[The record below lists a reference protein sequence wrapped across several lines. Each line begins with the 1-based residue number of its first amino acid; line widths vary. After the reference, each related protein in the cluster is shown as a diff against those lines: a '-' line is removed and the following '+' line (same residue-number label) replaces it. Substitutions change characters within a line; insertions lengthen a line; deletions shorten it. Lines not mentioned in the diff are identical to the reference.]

1 MRVFSN
7 GKNEGNVTDAIWLCC
22 GNCQVIPLNPRLR
35 GHVPELECAIQRGIS
50 ARPDWQRQDFYIL
63 ELRTGCAYIHV
74 RENMNIVYLVAYSSS
89 NPLNTSTARISSET
103 IEEDAAKKMPEDKSH
118 AVSVHNNRSN
128 WLSKLSRVVRMD
140 LSQVEFLGHV
150 LSRAFHNEPRAIYV
164 LPDEAARSAV
174 LPRFFK
180 SVAIRASQM
189 YGETYTTTGVNGG
202 ALWIG
207 PGYAS
212 SLGRV
217 LKTGM
222 LEMPLKLGRS
232 TLKRWINLSA
242 HVQWVHRRLVAGP
255 HWYLMTLGVEPSI
268 AEPVIA
274 GALIQPV
281 LSLAD
286 SDRLPCY
293 LETFRERDLP
303 FYEEYGFRIFGV
315 GRVPGGGP
323 VFWSMMR
330 AAQ

>member
-1 MRVFSN
+1 MRVLSN
-7 GKNEGNVTDAIWLCC
+7 GKNEGNVTDVIWLRC
-22 GNCQVIPLNPRLR
+22 GNYQVIPLNPRLR
-35 GHVPELECAIQRGIS
+35 GHIPELECAIQRGIS
-50 ARPDWQRQDFYIL
+50 AHPDWQRQDFYIL
-63 ELRTGCAYIHV
+63 ELRTGWAYIHV
-74 RENMNIVYLVAYSSS
+74 RENAKTVYLVAYSSS
-89 NPLNTSTARISSET
+89 KAPNASPARISSEM
-103 IEEDAAKKMPEDKSH
+103 IEEDATTKMPEDKSH
-118 AVSVHNNRSN
+118 AVSVGDARSN
-128 WLSKLSRVVRMD
+128 WLSKLSRVMRMD
-140 LSQVEFLGHV
+140 LSQVEYLGSV
-150 LSRAFHNEPRAIYV
+150 LSRAFHNEPSAIYV

-189 YGETYTTTGVNGG
+189 YGEIYTTAGVNGG
-202 ALWIG
+202 ALWIS

-217 LKTGM
+217 LKTGI
-222 LEMPLKLGRS
+222 LEMPLKVGRS
-232 TLKRWINLSA
+232 TLKRWLNLSA

-255 HWYLMTLGVEPSI
+255 HWYLMTLGVEPSSV
-268 AEPVIA
+268 EPIIA

-286 SDRLPCY
+286 SDQLPCY

-330 AAQ
+330 AAR